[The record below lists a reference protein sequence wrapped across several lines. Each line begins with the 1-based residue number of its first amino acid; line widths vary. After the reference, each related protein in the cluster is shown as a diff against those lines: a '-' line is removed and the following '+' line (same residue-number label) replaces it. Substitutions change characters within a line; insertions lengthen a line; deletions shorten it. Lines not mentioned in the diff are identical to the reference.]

1 MPFGLCNA
9 PATFQRLMDAVLGE
23 QTYESLL
30 IYLDDILLFSKT
42 IDQMIDRLDMVFTKL
57 GNAGLKVKPQKC
69 FLFMKEVNYL
79 GHVISERGV
88 ETDTK
93 KIEVMR
99 DSKTPKTETELRSFL
114 GLASYY
120 RKFIE
125 NFSKIAGP
133 LNALLVGTDSKK
145 SKRKKVQKK
154 VDSSEKLTFEE
165 KWDDTCEKSF
175 CSLKEKLTSQ
185 PTLAFPDLSKPFI
198 VETDASC
205 NGLCAVLSQQQEP
218 GQVVIAYASRS
229 LKPSE
234 KNMNY
239 YSSTKLEL
247 LALKW
252 AVTDKFR
259 EYLLGGKFTVFTDTN
274 PLSYLMTSKVGATE
288 MRWVSELA
296 VFDFE
301 IKFRPG
307 RHNRNADALSRMPI
321 VQLQMV
327 CNSSLLPQN
336 LKSAITEAT
345 CVTRLE
351 QIESDKI
358 APQAYSTFPSNSK
371 DDISEQQIKDL
382 VIGRVLH
389 FWNES
394 KDNSPPPLS
403 LILKE
408 SASVKKLL
416 RDWKR
421 LRMVDGVLYRVVQ
434 INGEELFQVL
444 LPRCMIPQV
453 LEALH
458 DLVGHQGFERTLALV
473 RQRCFWPGLTKD
485 VELWCKKC
493 EKCLVAKGP
502 KPKLRSKMGS
512 LMVSKPLEILAIDF
526 DGTFS

>member
-1 MPFGLCNA
+1 MEKTRKDAYPLPRVDEALEALHGAKYFSSLDLAQGYLQCKMKEKDVHKTAFRVGSGGLYEFVRMPFGLCNA

-79 GHVISERGV
+79 GHVIFERGV
-88 ETDTK
+88 ETDPK
-93 KIEVMR
+93 KIEVIR
-99 DSKTPKTETELRSFL
+99 DWKTPKTETELRSFL

-125 NFSKIAGP
+125 NFSKVAAP

-175 CSLKEKLTSQ
+175 CSLKEKLTSP
-185 PTLAFPDLSKPFI
+185 PTLAFPDFSKPFI

-205 NGLCAVLSQQQEP
+205 NGLGAVLSQQQEP

-234 KNMNY
+234 KNMNN

-259 EYLLGGKFTVFTDTN
+259 EYLLGGKFTVN
-274 PLSYLMTSKVGATE
+274 NQIIILS
-288 MRWVSELA
+288 
-296 VFDFE
+296 
-301 IKFRPG
+301 
-307 RHNRNADALSRMPI
+307 
-321 VQLQMV
+321 
-327 CNSSLLPQN
+327 
-336 LKSAITEAT
+336 
-345 CVTRLE
+345 
-351 QIESDKI
+351 
-358 APQAYSTFPSNSK
+358 
-371 DDISEQQIKDL
+371 
-382 VIGRVLH
+382 VIL
-389 FWNES
+389 
-394 KDNSPPPLS
+394 
-403 LILKE
+403 
-408 SASVKKLL
+408 
-416 RDWKR
+416 
-421 LRMVDGVLYRVVQ
+421 
-434 INGEELFQVL
+434 
-444 LPRCMIPQV
+444 
-453 LEALH
+453 
-458 DLVGHQGFERTLALV
+458 
-473 RQRCFWPGLTKD
+473 
-485 VELWCKKC
+485 
-493 EKCLVAKGP
+493 
-502 KPKLRSKMGS
+502 
-512 LMVSKPLEILAIDF
+512 
-526 DGTFS
+526 